1 MKVKNGD
8 KVAVEYEGKLDDGT
22 VFDSSENH
30 GKPLNF
36 EVGAKQVIKGFN
48 DAVIDMETG
57 EEKEIKLKPSEAYGD
72 VNPKLLMKVPK
83 EKLPQGRE
91 LKAGMMLAVNLPNG
105 MEMPARISEVGE
117 NDVTID
123 LNHPLAGKNLNF
135 KIKVVGINN

>member
-57 EEKEIKLKPSEAYGD
+57 EEKEIKLKPTEAYGD
-72 VNPKLLMKVPK
+72 VNLKLLMKVPK

-91 LKAGMMLAVNLPNG
+91 LKVGMMLAVNLPNG